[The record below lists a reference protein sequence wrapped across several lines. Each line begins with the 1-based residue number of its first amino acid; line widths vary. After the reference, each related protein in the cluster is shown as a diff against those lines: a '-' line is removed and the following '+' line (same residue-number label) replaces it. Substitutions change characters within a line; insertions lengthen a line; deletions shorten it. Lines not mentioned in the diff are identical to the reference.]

1 MQHCRSPL
9 CRQLGRSFNHRHQRI
24 TVTTTTGTT
33 VPKNASA
40 TILSCFSTGFP
51 GFFSSKPPLGKFTF
65 GETHERRVRWS
76 VPVRYE
82 RVHSELRR
90 RKDLVIADSDKLTEE
105 KILGARGCVSND
117 GPSER
122 VHWSRYFYK
131 QTQMKKSTI
140 VSSFGA
146 CGMACNKG
154 ARCGLETCAH

>member
-65 GETHERRVRWS
+65 GGDPDPRAAGELERTGG
-76 VPVRYE
+76 RYE
-82 RVHSELRR
+82 RVLSELRR
-90 RKDLVIADSDKLTEE
+90 RKDLGIADSDKWTEE

-117 GPSER
+117 RPSER
-122 VHWSRYFYK
+122 VHWSRYFYT

-140 VSSFGA
+140 VSSFGI
-146 CGMACNKG
+146 NIK
-154 ARCGLETCAH
+154 